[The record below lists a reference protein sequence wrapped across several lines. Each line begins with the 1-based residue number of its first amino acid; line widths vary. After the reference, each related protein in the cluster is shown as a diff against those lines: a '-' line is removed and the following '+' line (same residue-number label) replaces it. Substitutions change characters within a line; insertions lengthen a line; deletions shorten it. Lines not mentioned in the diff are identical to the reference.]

1 MELPER
7 AGVADAQATP
17 APNPVTNIAHG
28 LTPRQPRSSNLSSGS
43 CDTTLSRNVYSDVI
57 IPYAVPDSNPGPPVT
72 PVEGRAAPAAQP
84 ERHHERIPF
93 REQLRQPSFVPRSA
107 VGRWLSRGE
116 SVDDHAGQPV
126 ATHPWWKV
134 IWLTGVDY
142 FSTLG
147 YQPGIALLAAGA
159 VAPIATVIL
168 VLVTLLGA
176 LPVYAQVAGRSFA
189 GQGSIAML
197 ENLLSGWKGKG
208 LVLVLLGFA
217 ATDFVITMTLSAAD
231 AAKHAIENPFLH
243 PVIGEHPIL
252 VTLVILTALAAIFL
266 KGFNEA
272 IGLAASAAV
281 PYLVLNLVVLGRGA
295 LEVIA
300 NPALLDGWRAALA
313 AKGSFPLLI
322 AGALLVFPKLA
333 LGLSGFE
340 TGVSVMPL
348 IDGGQAD
355 RGYSPRAGGIPVG
368 RVGNT
373 RKLLLS
379 SAIIMSVMLILS
391 SVVTTLLIDPVD
403 YAEGGKASGRAIAFL
418 AHRYLGDVF
427 GTVYD
432 VSTILIL
439 GLAGASAMAGLLHLI
454 PRYLPRFGM
463 APRWAALSRPLVLVL
478 FAVNIVITLVF
489 GASVEAQS
497 GAYATGVLVLILS
510 AAFAATL
517 SLWRERRR
525 LLAFYTGIICLVFAY
540 TLADNCLARPD
551 GLIIGTIFTVLLI
564 VACSISRSIRSVEFR
579 IPYGHFADGESF
591 RLGPEVRGKKV
602 HLVPMARSSVDARQ
616 KARATIRRHYNVRGP
631 FLFLHVNLLDN
642 RSEFSA
648 PLEVSLREEGDD
660 YVGEV
665 LGALA
670 IANTI
675 AYISEALD
683 PISII
688 IGLTRR
694 NLMAQAI
701 RYLVLGE
708 GETGLMVYTVLLR
721 YWELTPEEDVR
732 PLIFLMS
739 D

>member
-1 MELPER
+1 MADDPQARAEPEPA
-7 AGVADAQATP
+7 AGP
-17 APNPVTNIAHG
+17 
-28 LTPRQPRSSNLSSGS
+28 L
-43 CDTTLSRNVYSDVI
+43 
-57 IPYAVPDSNPGPPVT
+57 PGPRVPK
-72 PVEGRAAPAAQP
+72 
-84 ERHHERIPF
+84 RIPF
-93 REQLRQPSFVPRSA
+93 RTRLPQPSLEYKSA
-107 VGRWLSRGE
+107 FGRWLRRGE
-116 SVDDHAGQPV
+116 VVDDQAGHDLK
-126 ATHPWWKV
+126 THPWWRV

-176 LPVYAQVAGRSFA
+176 LPVYAQVAGRSYA

-197 ENLLSGWKGKG
+197 ENLLGGWKGKA

-243 PVIGEHPIL
+243 HVLGDTQVL
-252 VTLVILTALAAIFL
+252 VTLAILTVLAAVFL
-266 KGFNEA
+266 RGFKEA
-272 IGLAASAAV
+272 IGLATAAAL
-281 PYLVLNLVVLGRGA
+281 PYLALNLVVLGRGA
-295 LEVIA
+295 WEILTH
-300 NPALLDGWRAALA
+300 PSLLADWRSGLA
-313 AKGSFPLLI
+313 AKGDFTLVV

-348 IDGGQAD
+348 IDGGEAD
-355 RGYSPRAGGIPVG
+355 RGHDPRKDGAPKG
-368 RVGNT
+368 RVANT
-373 RKLLLS
+373 RKLLLT
-379 SAIIMSVMLILS
+379 AAAIMSFMLLLS
-391 SVVTTLLIDPVD
+391 SFVTTLLIAPAD
-403 YAEGGKASGRAIAFL
+403 YGEGGKAAGRAIAFL
-418 AHRYLGDVF
+418 AHKYLGAGF

-439 GLAGASAMAGLLHLI
+439 GLAGASAMAGLLHLV

-463 APRWAALSRPLVLVL
+463 APRWATLSRPLVLAL
-478 FAVNIVITLVF
+478 FAVNVVVTLVF
-489 GASVEAQS
+489 DADVEAQS

-517 SLWRERRR
+517 ALWRERRR
-525 LLAFYTGIICLVFAY
+525 AMAAYSGFLCLVFAY
-540 TLADNCLARPD
+540 TLADNCVERPD
-551 GLIIGTIFTVLLI
+551 GLIIGSIFTILLM
-564 VACSISRSIRSVEFR
+564 VASALSRSLRSVEFR
-579 IPYGHFADGESF
+579 IPHGYFKDVESW
-591 RLGPEVRGKKV
+591 RMGPELRGKKV
-602 HLVPMARSSVDARQ
+602 HLVPVPSSSEEARR
-616 KARATIRRHYNVRGP
+616 KKRADIARHYNVRGP
-631 FLFLHVNLLDN
+631 FFFLHVNLLDN

-648 PLEVSLREEGDD
+648 PLEVTLRKEGDD

-665 LGALA
+665 DGAIA

-675 AYISEALD
+675 AYISEAID

-688 IGLTRR
+688 LGLTRR
-694 NLMAQAI
+694 GLMGQAV
-701 RYLVLGE
+701 RYLLFGE
-708 GETGLMVYTVLLR
+708 GETGLMVYTILLR
-721 YWELTPEEDVR
+721 YWDWTPEEDVR

>member
-1 MELPER
+1 MPDQPL
-7 AGVADAQATP
+7 TP
-17 APNPVTNIAHG
+17 AERLAA
-28 LTPRQPRSSNLSSGS
+28 S
-43 CDTTLSRNVYSDVI
+43 
-57 IPYAVPDSNPGPPVT
+57 
-72 PVEGRAAPAAQP
+72 AAPP
-84 ERHHERIPF
+84 GGRESRRIPF
-93 REQLRQPSFVPRSA
+93 REQLAQPSFEYRST
-107 VGRWLSRGE
+107 VGRWLRGGE
-116 SVDDHAGQPV
+116 SGDDHAGGAV
-126 ATHPWWKV
+126 ATYPWWKV

-168 VLVTLLGA
+168 VLVTLFGA
-176 LPVYAQVAGRSFA
+176 LPVYAQVAKRSYA

-243 PVIGEHPIL
+243 PVLDGHEIL
-252 VTLVILTALAAIFL
+252 VTLVILTVLAAVFL
-266 KGFNEA
+266 KGFHEA
-272 IGLAASAAV
+272 IGLAAFAAV
-281 PYLVLNLVVLGRGA
+281 PYLLLNLVVLGRGA
-295 LEVIA
+295 MEIIA
-300 NPALLDGWRAALA
+300 NPGLLADWRAALA
-313 AKGSFPLLI
+313 MKGNVPLLVG
-322 AGALLVFPKLA
+322 GAVLVFPKLA

-348 IDGGQAD
+348 IDGGQTD
-355 RGYSPRAGGIPVG
+355 RSQSPRTGDVPMG
-368 RVGNT
+368 RVANT
-373 RKLLLS
+373 RKLLLT
-379 SAIIMSVMLILS
+379 AAVIMSGMLILS
-391 SVVTTLLIDPVD
+391 SVVTTLLIAPAD

-418 AHRYLGDVF
+418 AHRYLGSGF

-463 APRWAALSRPLVLVL
+463 APRWAALSRPLVLLL
-478 FAVNIVITLVF
+478 FAIDVVITLVF

-517 SLWRERRR
+517 ALWRERRWV
-525 LLAFYTGIICLVFAY
+525 LATYTGIVCVVFAY
-540 TLADNCLARPD
+540 TLVDNCLERPD
-551 GLIIGTIFTVLLI
+551 GLIIGTIFTVLLMLGCA
-564 VACSISRSIRSVEFR
+564 VSRSIRSVEFR
-579 IPYGHFADGESF
+579 IPHGYFDDAESW

-602 HLVPMARSSVDARQ
+602 HLVPIPSASAEERRR
-616 KARATIRRHYNVRGP
+616 KRALIVRHYNVRGP

-648 PLEVSLREEGDD
+648 PLEIRIRKEGED
-660 YVGEV
+660 YAAEV
-665 LGALA
+665 FGAVA

-675 AYISEALD
+675 AYVSEAID
-683 PISII
+683 PISVF

-694 NLMAQAI
+694 GLMAQAM
-701 RYLVLGE
+701 RYLMFGE
-708 GETGLMVYTVLLR
+708 GETGLMVYTILLR
-721 YWELTPEEDVR
+721 YWDWTAEEDVR

>member
-1 MELPER
+1 
-7 AGVADAQATP
+7 VSD
-17 APNPVTNIAHG
+17 HG
-28 LTPRQPRSSNLSSGS
+28 GKE
-43 CDTTLSRNVYSDVI
+43 I
-57 IPYAVPDSNPGPPVT
+57 
-72 PVEGRAAPAAQP
+72 
-84 ERHHERIPF
+84 
-93 REQLRQPSFVPRSA
+93 
-107 VGRWLSRGE
+107 
-116 SVDDHAGQPV
+116 

-176 LPVYAQVAGRSFA
+176 LPVYAQVAGRSYA

-243 PVIGEHPIL
+243 PVLGDHPIL
-252 VTLVILTALAAIFL
+252 VTLVILAVLAVVFL
-266 KGFNEA
+266 KGFGEA
-272 IGLAASAAV
+272 IGLASAAAV
-281 PYLVLNLVVLGRGA
+281 PYLALNLVVLGRG
-295 LEVIA
+295 LQEVITH
-300 NPALLDGWRAALA
+300 PALLADWRSALA
-313 AKGSFPLLI
+313 AQGNFPLLI

-348 IDGGQAD
+348 IDGGETD
-355 RGYSPRAGGIPVG
+355 RQQGPRTDGPPMG
-368 RVGNT
+368 RVANT
-373 RKLLLS
+373 RKLLLT
-379 SAIIMSVMLILS
+379 AAVIMSGMLILS
-391 SVVTTLLIDPVD
+391 SIVTTLLIAPDD

-418 AHRYLGDVF
+418 AHRYLGPGF

-463 APRWAALSRPLVLVL
+463 APQWAALSRPLVLVL
-478 FAVNIVITLVF
+478 FAVDVVITLIF

-510 AAFAATL
+510 AAFAVTL
-517 SLWRERRR
+517 ALWRERRR
-525 LLAFYTGIICLVFAY
+525 GLAFYTGILCLVFAY
-540 TLADNCLARPD
+540 TLADNCLERPD
-551 GLIIGTIFTVLLI
+551 GLIIGTVFTVLLI
-564 VACSISRSIRSVEFR
+564 AACALSRSIRSVEFR
-579 IPYGHFADGESF
+579 IPYGYFADAESW
-591 RLGPEVRGKKV
+591 RLGPETRGKKV
-602 HLVPMARSSVDARQ
+602 HLVPVRSSSVDARRR
-616 KARATIRRHYNVRGP
+616 KRAEIIRHYNVRGP
-631 FLFLHVNLLDN
+631 FLFVHVNLLDN

-648 PLEVSLREEGDD
+648 PLEVRLRKEGDD

-665 LGALA
+665 FGALA
-670 IANTI
+670 IANTV
-675 AYISEALD
+675 AYVSEVID
-683 PISII
+683 PISVF

-694 NLMAQAI
+694 GLMGQAL
-701 RYLVLGE
+701 RYLMFGE
-708 GETGLMVYTVLLR
+708 GETGLMVYTILLR
-721 YWELTPEEDVR
+721 YWDWTPEEDVR

>member
-1 MELPER
+1 MTP
-7 AGVADAQATP
+7 ATP
-17 APNPVTNIAHG
+17 TSQSARLSFRHEAP
-28 LTPRQPRSSNLSSGS
+28 QPAFE
-43 CDTTLSRNVYSDVI
+43 SR
-57 IPYAVPDSNPGPPVT
+57 T
-72 PVEGRAAPAAQP
+72 
-84 ERHHERIPF
+84 
-93 REQLRQPSFVPRSA
+93 A
-107 VGRWLSRGE
+107 VGKWLARGE
-116 SVDDHAGQPV
+116 SLDGHGGHAV

-168 VLVTLLGA
+168 VIVTLFGA
-176 LPVYAQVAGRSFA
+176 LPVYAQVAGRSYA

-231 AAKHAIENPFLH
+231 AAKHAIENPLFH
-243 PVIGEHPIL
+243 PVLGDHQIL
-252 VTLVILTALAAIFL
+252 VTLLILAVLAAIFL
-266 KGFNEA
+266 KGFHEA
-272 IGLAASAAV
+272 IGLAAVAAV

-295 LEVIA
+295 LEVITQ
-300 NPALLDGWRAALA
+300 PALLSDWRSVLA

-322 AGALLVFPKLA
+322 AGAMLVFPKLA

-340 TGVSVMPL
+340 TGVTVMPL
-348 IDGGQAD
+348 IDGGEAD
-355 RGYSPRAGGIPVG
+355 RGHSPRTGGRPTG
-368 RVGNT
+368 RVANT
-373 RKLLLS
+373 RKLLVI
-379 SAIIMSVMLILS
+379 AAVIMSIMLILS
-391 SVVTTLLIDPVD
+391 SFVTTLLIEPAD
-403 YAEGGKASGRAIAFL
+403 YAADGKASGRAIAFL
-418 AHRYLGDVF
+418 AHRYLGHGF

-463 APRWAALSRPLVLVL
+463 APQWAALSRPLVLAL
-478 FAVNIVITLVF
+478 FAVDVVITLIF
-489 GASVEAQS
+489 RADVEAQS

-517 SLWRERRR
+517 TLWRERRWA
-525 LLAFYTGIICLVFAY
+525 LAFYTGILCLVFAY
-540 TLADNCLARPD
+540 TLLDNCVERPD
-551 GLIIGTIFTVLLI
+551 GLIIGTIFTVILML
-564 VACSISRSIRSVEFR
+564 VCAVSRSIRSVELR
-579 IPYGHFADGESF
+579 IPHGHFVDAESA
-591 RLGPEVRGKKV
+591 RLGPETRGKKV
-602 HLVPMARSSVDARQ
+602 HLVPTPRSTAEARRRK
-616 KARATIRRHYNVRGP
+616 KAEIVRHYNVRGP
-631 FLFLHVNLLDN
+631 FAFLHVNLLDN

-648 PLEVSLREEGDD
+648 PLEVSLRKEGDD
-660 YVGEV
+660 YVAEV
-665 LGALA
+665 YGAIA

-675 AYISEALD
+675 AFVSEVID
-683 PISII
+683 PISIF

-694 NLMAQAI
+694 ELMAQAA
-701 RYLVLGE
+701 RYLVFGE
-708 GETGLMVYTVLLR
+708 GETGLMVYTILLR
-721 YWELTPEEDVR
+721 YWEQTPEEDVR